1 METTMQSSQ
10 ATQQGNYSSASRTQ
24 SLTAYD
30 KFIESLKFSHFGIIS
45 MTILIGSI
53 IGGITAMY
61 IFKNN
66 APIWQLGVCMSAAMI
81 NLVAAI
87 SQAPTKWVVNSF
99 IILLVVSAILI
110 GVNI

>member
-1 METTMQSSQ
+1 ME
-10 ATQQGNYSSASRTQ
+10 ATQTSQHSHYSTTSQTKT
-24 SLTAYD
+24 LTGYD
-30 KFIESLKFSHFGIIS
+30 KFVESLKFSHFGLIS

-99 IILLVVSAILI
+99 IILLVVSAILVGI
-110 GVNI
+110 NI

>member
-1 METTMQSSQ
+1 MQSSQ
-10 ATQQGNYSSASRTQ
+10 AAQHGNYSKTANSTTES
-24 SLTAYD
+24 AYD
-30 KFIESLKFSHFGIIS
+30 KFIKSLKFSHFGLIS

-87 SQAPTKWVVNSF
+87 S
-99 IILLVVSAILI
+99 
-110 GVNI
+110 